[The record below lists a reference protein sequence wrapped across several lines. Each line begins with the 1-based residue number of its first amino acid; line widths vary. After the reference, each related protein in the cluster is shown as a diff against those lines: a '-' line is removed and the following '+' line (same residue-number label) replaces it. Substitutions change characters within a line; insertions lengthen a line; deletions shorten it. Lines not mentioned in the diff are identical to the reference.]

1 MSASIVSLLYDA
13 WQPMCSTL
21 TTSVHSCCVAGS
33 HVTAFTEWPY
43 VMIWYSDGF
52 GYAPKQCAAV
62 RMYWSAMRLPPQ
74 LCEQ

>member
-1 MSASIVSLLYDA
+1 
-13 WQPMCSTL
+13 MCSTL

-43 VMIWYSDGF
+43 VMIWYSDGH
-52 GYAPKQCAAV
+52 V
-62 RMYWSAMRLPPQ
+62 RADALPRGRAYWSAMRLPPQ

>member
-1 MSASIVSLLYDA
+1 MTRLFYFV
-13 WQPMCSTL
+13 L
-21 TTSVHSCCVAGS
+21 TFALVAIAGAKEIRIGLIGLDTS